1 MARRILAGEPVPEIS
16 PLTKTLVSI
25 TKRGRSVLLSTPAF
39 SDRFHSLRYC
49 ALDLCSSDASVG
61 RLRFIDRLP
70 GINAHEGP
78 ADDQRLREN
87 PADGSSLIEGFFS
100 LFCVDAGGNPDVNLT
115 IECSRHAIASMSVPL
130 YHGTSRDRQ
139 TSCDSRFRIGES
151 ILRNTHLCVRPIHLP
166 QRLPTFTYSR

>member
-25 TKRGRSVLLSTPAF
+25 TKRGRSVLISTPAF

-70 GINAHEGP
+70 GINAPEGP

-100 LFCVDAGGNPDVNLT
+100 HFCVDAGGNPNVNLT
-115 IECSRHAIASMSVPL
+115 IECSRHAITPHVCTTIPWYIERSPDKL
-130 YHGTSRDRQ
+130 RQ
-139 TSCDSRFRIGES
+139 P
-151 ILRNTHLCVRPIHLP
+151 ILNRRVN
-166 QRLPTFTYSR
+166 FT

>member
-70 GINAHEGP
+70 GINAPEGP
-78 ADDQRLREN
+78 ADDQRLCEN
-87 PADGSSLIEGFFS
+87 PADGGSLLEGFS
-100 LFCVDAGGNPDVNLT
+100 SHFCMGAGRNPDVNLS
-115 IECSRHAIASMSVPL
+115 IECACHCFSALRLYHYTMVHEGRGGRWGRTILRFFLQMRLHAIAGPL
-130 YHGTSRDRQ
+130 KIAS
-139 TSCDSRFRIGES
+139 
-151 ILRNTHLCVRPIHLP
+151 
-166 QRLPTFTYSR
+166 